1 MWLVMKCMQQWFS
14 GLINLL
20 VGVKYPPLDPTMKGR
35 SNPLLRTLMPYIII
49 HSVIV
54 LPHTHT
60 SPKFLL
66 QSGLQ
71 SIIACVLLFV
81 VL

>member
-1 MWLVMKCMQQWFS
+1 MGFNSGLK

-35 SNPLLRTLMPYIII
+35 STHFLRTLMPYNI

-66 QSGLQ
+66 HSGLQ
-71 SIIACVLLFV
+71 SLLLLACYYS
-81 VL
+81 